1 MRIRKDQ
8 FEAWKASDITKLYIS
23 DIMAILSDVT
33 LSRVAGLTT
42 DEIIRS
48 AHERNAKMQVL
59 ETVLNWT
66 PSELLSNDEDKH
78 AGKPTSY

>member
-8 FEAWKASDITKLYIS
+8 FEAWKANDITKRYID
-23 DIMAILSDVT
+23 DIMQHLSAAT
-33 LSRVAGLTT
+33 KARVAGLTA
-42 DEIIRS
+42 DEIIKS

-66 PSELLSNDEDKH
+66 PSELLSNDE
-78 AGKPTSY
+78 GTNVEQRTYY